1 MRVNTNALSAPAIP
15 SGLVKTMRNSPS
27 VVIARLVT
35 DGITVADRI
44 YHLDWFSGQMQARL
58 PGTGADLE
66 QFK

>member
-1 MRVNTNALSAPAIP
+1 
-15 SGLVKTMRNSPS
+15 MRNSPS